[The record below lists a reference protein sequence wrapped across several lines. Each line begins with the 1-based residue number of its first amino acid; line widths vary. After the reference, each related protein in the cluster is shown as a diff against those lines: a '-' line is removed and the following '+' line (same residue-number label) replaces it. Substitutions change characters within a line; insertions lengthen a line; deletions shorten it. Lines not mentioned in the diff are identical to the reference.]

1 MIKFKTLKIRNFLSI
16 NSIDV
21 EFKTGMTF
29 VRGTNLDDSKSTS
42 NGSGKSSVFDAL
54 SWVLYGETSKGKSS
68 DSVVN
73 KQSGVDTEVEVS
85 FSKLEE
91 EYTIT
96 RYRKHSLF
104 GDDIKIVL
112 DNKDISVKGIRQ
124 SQDLIFK
131 IFGISKNIF
140 ESTILITQGFNSRFS
155 LLTETERRLLFERI
169 RNVEVW
175 DKARDIS
182 KKKAASIDKEL
193 IQTSTKIQTYLN
205 EMIPAL
211 EVDLKKNQ
219 DQLQEY
225 SSKLQQLQPDYSQV
239 EGLNNTIQEEIKRQ
253 QAVQAKQRLIQEKIE
268 NSKKLLLD
276 LEPIKNQN
284 KKNYEIVSNSFNQ
297 IQSELKY
304 IPAGACGICGK
315 NTEDF
320 YRDKIDN
327 LSKKLSEV
335 KEQKV
340 QFEEQL
346 KVSEVNYQSNYHGIQ
361 ELYQKNSSMETTL
374 NQSIQLTERT
384 KRQLQEVEQEYERN
398 KQLIIQK
405 LDIFEKSI
413 QEIQSKIKSLNT
425 SLIELQNTSKVLDTN
440 LGVYK
445 ELDGVFSPKGI
456 RSYLIAQDLETVNS
470 SLEDYSEFLFSNATA
485 RLIFKGESLES
496 SKISIELEDSMQNIF
511 DYSDCS
517 GGQSRRIDLLIQL
530 SIRDLIFNI
539 SNLNANVLVLD
550 EIFDSL
556 DREGVLSVLN
566 LVRTYYKDFCV
577 YIISQIHDL
586 PYEYFDNTLS
596 LRKLNGITVLD

>member
-42 NGSGKSSVFDAL
+42 NGSGKSSIFDAL

-73 KQSGVDTEVEVS
+73 KQSGTDTEVEVS

-91 EYTIT
+91 EYIIT
-96 RYRKHSLF
+96 RYRKHSVF

-112 DNKDISVKGIRQ
+112 DNKNISVKGIRQ

-131 IFGISKNIF
+131 IFGISKNLF
-140 ESTILITQGFNSRFS
+140 ESTILLTQGFNSRFS

-175 DKARDIS
+175 DKAREIS
-182 KKKAASIDKEL
+182 KKKASSIDKEL

-205 EMIPAL
+205 EMIPSL
-211 EVDLKKNQ
+211 ESDLKKNQ
-219 DQLQEY
+219 ESLQEY
-225 SSKLQQLQPDYSQV
+225 SVKLQELQPDYSQV
-239 EGLNNTIQEEIKRQ
+239 EGLNSTLQEELKKQ
-253 QAVQAKQRLIQEKIE
+253 QAVQAKQRVIQEHI
-268 NSKKLLLD
+268 NSSKKLLLD
-276 LEPIKNQN
+276 LEPIKNSN
-284 KKNYEIVSNSFNQ
+284 KNNFDSVSSSFNQ

-304 IPAGACGICGK
+304 IPTGACGICGK

-320 YRDKIDN
+320 YKEKIDS
-327 LSKKLSEV
+327 LSQKLEEV
-335 KEQKV
+335 KVQKI
-340 QFEEQL
+340 QFENQL
-346 KVSEVNYQSNYHGIQ
+346 KVSEGEYQESSKSIQ
-361 ELYQKNSSMETTL
+361 DLYQKNSSIEAML
-374 NQSIQLTERT
+374 NQSIQLTERI
-384 KRQLQEVEQEYERN
+384 KRQIQEIEQEYEKN
-398 KQLIIQK
+398 KQLILQK
-405 LDIFEKSI
+405 LETFEKSI
-413 QEIQSKIKSLNT
+413 QEIEAKIGNLNT
-425 SLIELQNTSKVLDTN
+425 SLVELQNTSTVLASN

-496 SKISIELEDSMQNIF
+496 SKISIELEDSMQTVF
-511 DYSDCS
+511 DYTDCS

-556 DREGVLSVLN
+556 DREGVLNVLN

-577 YIISQIHDL
+577 YIISHIPDL

-596 LRKLNGITVLD
+596 LTKLNGITTLG